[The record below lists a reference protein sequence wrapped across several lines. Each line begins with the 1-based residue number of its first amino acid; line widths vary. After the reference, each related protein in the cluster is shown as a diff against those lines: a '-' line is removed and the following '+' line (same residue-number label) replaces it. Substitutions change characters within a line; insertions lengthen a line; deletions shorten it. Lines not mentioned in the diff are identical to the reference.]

1 MYSYCYNLIIITKG
15 YLNVI
20 MVIDNE
26 GYIHIIEYLT
36 EHLSLFENTL
46 AAGAFTEDNSAN
58 TVMAVIEVEL
68 SEQIISV
75 CSQNQALTF
84 NQRNAIIREVDAIVY
99 DLEEILSGVVN
110 NPVTKQQGIFIKE
123 FATLIKNLFDTEINK
138 LLVQNS

>member
-1 MYSYCYNLIIITKG
+1 
-15 YLNVI
+15 
-20 MVIDNE
+20 MVTDNK

-36 EHLSLFENTL
+36 EHLSLFENTIVV
-46 AAGAFTEDNSAN
+46 DNSTD

-68 SEQIISV
+68 SEQIITV

-110 NPVTKQQGIFIKE
+110 NPVTEEQRTFIKE
-123 FATLIKNLFDTEINK
+123 FASLIKNLFDTEINK
-138 LLVQNS
+138 QLV

>member
-1 MYSYCYNLIIITKG
+1 
-15 YLNVI
+15 
-20 MVIDNE
+20 MVTDTD

-36 EHLSLFENTL
+36 EHLSLFENSI
-46 AAGAFTEDNSAN
+46 AIDKNAD

-99 DLEEILSGVVN
+99 DLEEILSGVIN
-110 NPVTKQQGIFIKE
+110 NPVTDQQNTFIKE
-123 FATLIKNLFDTEINK
+123 FASLIKNLFDTEINNQ
-138 LLVQNS
+138 LV

>member
-1 MYSYCYNLIIITKG
+1 
-15 YLNVI
+15 
-20 MVIDNE
+20 MVTDTE

-46 AAGAFTEDNSAN
+46 AADNSAD

-75 CSQNQALTF
+75 CSQNKALTF

-99 DLEEILSGVVN
+99 DLEEIFSGVVN
-110 NPVTKQQGIFIKE
+110 NPATEQQSIFIKE
-123 FATLIKNLFDTEINK
+123 FASLIKNLFDSEINK
-138 LLVQNS
+138 PLT